1 MATSTSQIYQM
12 KRVLACAGTWQG
24 QVAQVRQRTHDLDS
38 VHWLSRWPRPRQP
51 LSIKSTAPFSYT
63 WIPNKKAQQKE
74 RAETVTHIGSCPDF
88 YDTEEEIS
96 ASSRRKAVHGGH
108 KCSLSDFASYILGGE
123 HEVESR
129 YLTWHVFNSMDS
141 VLASMDSVLASM
153 DSVLAS
159 MLYSA
164 SRLSCLY
171 LVSRQH
177 GCAKKVNYLLL
188 LATISA
194 SNIERGA
201 VLFLYI
207 QSRS

>member
-24 QVAQVRQRTHDLDS
+24 QVAQVRQLTHDLDS

-51 LSIKSTAPFSYT
+51 LSNRSTTPSSYT
-63 WIPNKKAQQKE
+63 WILNEKAQQEE

-88 YDTEEEIS
+88 HDTEEEIS

-108 KCSLSDFASYILGGE
+108 KCSLSNFAPYILGGE
-123 HEVESR
+123 HEGESS
-129 YLTWHVFNSMDS
+129 YLTWHVFN
-141 VLASMDSVLASM
+141 SM

-177 GCAKKVNYLLL
+177 GCAKKVNCLLL

-207 QSRS
+207 QARS